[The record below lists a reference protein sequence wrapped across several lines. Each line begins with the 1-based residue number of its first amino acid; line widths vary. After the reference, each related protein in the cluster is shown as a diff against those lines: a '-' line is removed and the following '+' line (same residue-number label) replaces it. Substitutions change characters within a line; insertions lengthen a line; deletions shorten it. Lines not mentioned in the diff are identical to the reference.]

1 MRTILTGAA
10 LLLLATMVA
19 AQTGGQASGA
29 PPRRQPANLAE
40 VMRAILLPNSNVIFA
55 AQHEGFTSVP
65 PDADPS
71 LATDPF
77 RGVYGGW
84 QAVDNAGVALVE
96 ATRLLTVSGRVC
108 SNGTPVPVQ
117 DGEFRRMV
125 GDLRAAGLAAS
136 AAARSNDHTGL
147 LDAAEQVSSAC
158 SACHLRYRERGG
170 EENRC
175 AAISPR
181 GAAPAPAA
189 RTLRRPARRSTAR
202 R

>member
-19 AQTGGQASGA
+19 ARTGWQASGA

-55 AQHEGFTSVP
+55 AQHEGFASVP

-84 QAVDNAGVALVE
+84 QAVDNAAIALVE
-96 ATRLLTVSGRVC
+96 ATRLLTVPGRVC
-108 SNGTPVPVQ
+108 SNGKPVPLR
-117 DGEFRRMV
+117 DSEFLKMV
-125 GDLRAAGLAAS
+125 DDLRAAGMAAS
-136 AAARSNDHTGL
+136 AAARSRDHTAI

-158 SACHLRYRERGG
+158 SVCHLRYRERGG

-175 AAISPR
+175 AAISRR
-181 GAAPAPAA
+181 GAAPAPAG
-189 RTLRRPARRSTAR
+189 RTLRRPATYSAAR